1 MLKEIKS
8 KYILKSIFSYL
19 KSRFKLK
26 IIKHNKKLLNKL
38 NISKK
43 TFEKY
48 ILLKELNEKYKVN
61 IQDIDIKILS
71 FDFNEKIIK
80 ILNQL
85 ELKELN
91 LLDLSQKGL
100 KKINFFQ
107 DLLLNFKELN
117 LSDNRIVN
125 IDILEKVN
133 LNSLEKLDLS
143 YNEIFDINVLSKIDC
158 KKIKELNLSGNR
170 ISDIKVLAKV
180 NFKNLKLLNLHKNL
194 IKNIDILNN
203 VNAKILEELIL
214 SCNKISSFDLFK
226 NNNNNFTRLKIL
238 NLGGNEIPNISELQ
252 KLNFGKLT
260 IISDIKFLDIVYMI
274 DSTGGMD
281 PWISIIRSALNTIY
295 NKLNKNIILRKYD
308 IRFGGI
314 FYRDP
319 IDDHFSIHEY
329 QYLGDANDLVKKMEI
344 IRADNGGDEPEDWVG
359 AYTIALD
366 KDKMKWR
373 KDSVKI
379 IIHIAETGAHGNEFS
394 HLDRHPDQGPKLVC
408 LIKKC
413 AEERISIFG
422 YGIGYHHLAVKSF
435 EVCKRIYDEVKYKNY
450 SFDIHDLYYLDSYNK
465 FTIGEFAD
473 IIIKHILDFIS
484 QNNHK

>member
-125 IDILEKVN
+125 ID
-133 LNSLEKLDLS
+133 
-143 YNEIFDINVLSKIDC
+143 
-158 KKIKELNLSGNR
+158 
-170 ISDIKVLAKV
+170 
-180 NFKNLKLLNLHKNL
+180 
-194 IKNIDILNN
+194 
-203 VNAKILEELIL
+203 
-214 SCNKISSFDLFK
+214 
-226 NNNNNFTRLKIL
+226 
-238 NLGGNEIPNISELQ
+238 
-252 KLNFGKLT
+252 
-260 IISDIKFLDIVYMI
+260 
-274 DSTGGMD
+274 
-281 PWISIIRSALNTIY
+281 
-295 NKLNKNIILRKYD
+295 
-308 IRFGGI
+308 
-314 FYRDP
+314 
-319 IDDHFSIHEY
+319 
-329 QYLGDANDLVKKMEI
+329 
-344 IRADNGGDEPEDWVG
+344 
-359 AYTIALD
+359 
-366 KDKMKWR
+366 
-373 KDSVKI
+373 
-379 IIHIAETGAHGNEFS
+379 
-394 HLDRHPDQGPKLVC
+394 
-408 LIKKC
+408 
-413 AEERISIFG
+413 
-422 YGIGYHHLAVKSF
+422 
-435 EVCKRIYDEVKYKNY
+435 
-450 SFDIHDLYYLDSYNK
+450 
-465 FTIGEFAD
+465 
-473 IIIKHILDFIS
+473 
-484 QNNHK
+484 